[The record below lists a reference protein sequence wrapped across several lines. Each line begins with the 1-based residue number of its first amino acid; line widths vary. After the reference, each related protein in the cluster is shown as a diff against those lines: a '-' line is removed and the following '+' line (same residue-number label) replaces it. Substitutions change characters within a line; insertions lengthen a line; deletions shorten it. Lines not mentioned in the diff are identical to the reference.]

1 MNKMKRGIAQITDAT
16 VGYGIVA
23 VIIVTLLIP
32 LTVWAAQEYRMNVA
46 ASQANTVQK
55 AVNRYIADQQATVAA
70 GSSPSSGYTLTV
82 PMLVTAGYLPAGYS
96 STNAYTAT
104 YRTLIFQPTT
114 NKFHTMTFLTGGSTL
129 SLSDARKLANHIGAA
144 GGYIENGVAKGALGS
159 WQESLSAFGGYNPGD
174 GSVVIAGFYS
184 NGVLVNDYLYRHS
197 VAGHPELNTM
207 GTTLNM
213 GSNDISSAKAI
224 GTQTLNASADVN
236 TVRLTATQSVQSNGS
251 INANGNITSKNSISA
266 DGSIAAGGNVT
277 ASGSMNANGNMTANN
292 DVTAVGT
299 LRGNHDLVLGGVIK
313 LSQVNTQ
320 GTGCDTWGAVS
331 RDAAGAV
338 LSCQSGVWKGSSSNG
353 EYRYLGN
360 FVSSYSGTNTGD
372 RTLTVIASGGVSTVT
387 KGIGSG
393 QNCNVT
399 WALNGY
405 VNGNSIVN
413 AADNNPEWAKQ
424 GSVSFPVPAGASFS
438 VISNPNPSYGC
449 SPGSFSLYSYQ

>member
-16 VGYGIVA
+16 VAYGVVA
-23 VIIVTLLIP
+23 VIVVTLLIP

-70 GSSPSSGYTLTV
+70 GSNASTGYTLTV
-82 PMLVTAGYLPAGYS
+82 PMLITAGYLPTGFS

-104 YRTLIFQPTT
+104 YRTLIFQPST

-184 NGVLVNDYLYRHS
+184 NGALVNDYLYRHS

-213 GSNDISSAKAI
+213 GSNDISSAKTI

-236 TVRLTATQSVQSNGS
+236 TARLTATQSVQSNGT
-251 INANGNITSKNSISA
+251 ITANGNITSRNSIRA
-266 DGSIAAGGNVT
+266 DGSISAGGNVT
-277 ASGSMNANGNMTANN
+277 ASGSMTASGNVTAGN
-292 DVTAVGT
+292 DVTASGT
-299 LRGNHDLVLGGVIK
+299 LRGNNDLVLGGVVK
-313 LSQVNTQ
+313 LQQVNSA
-320 GTGCDTWGAVS
+320 GSYCDTWGAIS
-331 RDAAGAV
+331 RDGTGGI
-338 LSCQSGVWKGSSSNG
+338 LSCQSGVWASSGKGRSGYYCRRTSLSKGSSDDYVGYTPRTDDNCPVIQPG
-353 EYRYLGN
+353 QAP
-360 FVSSYSGTNTGD
+360 SGYCTCIKVMLD
-372 RTLTVIASGGVSTVT
+372 
-387 KGIGSG
+387 
-393 QNCNVT
+393 
-399 WALNGY
+399 Y
-405 VNGNSIVN
+405 
-413 AADNNPEWAKQ
+413 
-424 GSVSFPVPAGASFS
+424 
-438 VISNPNPSYGC
+438 
-449 SPGSFSLYSYQ
+449 